1 VSIQAITAALA
12 FRGCTSSEKL
22 LLIAW
27 ANYADENL
35 RCYPSNRRLC
45 DDTGLSDRQIRRLSG
60 DLAERGLI
68 HRTERYRP
76 DGSRSS
82 DIVFLACLGGDKVSV
97 GVGTSCP
104 GGGDMVAAQNQS
116 LNQEGSKEPI
126 SSPAASKAV
135 RDRVFLEAWKAYPAK
150 GRERSKSQAKTAPI
164 WREAARQ
171 AGGPDRLLGAV
182 KRYVA
187 QDKTHKGEC
196 GPPAFDRWLRDGR
209 WEHWLSAEQT
219 VVALTPMNDD
229 LAAKRRALLMGE

>member
-1 VSIQAITAALA
+1 MSIQAITAALA
-12 FRGCTSSEKL
+12 FKMCSPSEKL

-35 RCYPSNRRLC
+35 RCYPSNKRLS
-45 DDTGLSDRQIRRLSG
+45 DDTGLSDRQIRRLAGNLS
-60 DLAERGLI
+60 ERGFI
-68 HRTERYRP
+68 ERIERFRA
-76 DGSRSS
+76 DGSRST
-82 DIVFLACLGGDKVSV
+82 DIVFLKCLRGDTVSG
-97 GVGTSCP
+97 GVGTPCP
-104 GGGDMVAAQNQS
+104 GGGDMMAAQNQS

-126 SSPAASKAV
+126 SSPAAPKAV
-135 RDRVFLEAWKAYPAK
+135 RDGVFLEAWKAYPAK

-171 AGGPDRLLGAV
+171 AGGPERLLAAV

-209 WEHWLSAEQT
+209 WEHWLSVEQT
-219 VVALTPMNDD
+219 VVTLTPMNDD